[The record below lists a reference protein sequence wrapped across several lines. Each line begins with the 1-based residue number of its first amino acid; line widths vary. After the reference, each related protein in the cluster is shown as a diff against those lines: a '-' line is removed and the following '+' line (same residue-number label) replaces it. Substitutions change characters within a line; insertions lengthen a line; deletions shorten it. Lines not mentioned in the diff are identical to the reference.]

1 MKSLLSLQVQPG
13 ENLSA
18 EKWNSLLR
26 EIETRTL
33 RRGSKDVLL
42 SRGPDSTKVKFR
54 GGNKKGALPA
64 TPLRVTLTDTDD
76 EKLAATVTKGLIGGI
91 EPQIKD
97 TPVSQLD
104 NDGNPPSF
112 VFDPATAIDAKT
124 GIGMLYAR
132 LAMRPDWSI
141 QKIELE
147 ARSTPPLITAWTGYK
162 LLCFLRR
169 TPAEDP
175 KGAVVPIQR
184 VFFDLGHTTS
194 QRGANGK
201 GRHWFWAM

>member
-1 MKSLLSLQVQPG
+1 MISLLSLRVQPG
-13 ENLSA
+13 ESLSA

-26 EIETRTL
+26 EIENRTL
-33 RRGSKDVLL
+33 RTGSSGVRL
-42 SRGPDSTKVKFR
+42 SRGPDSTKIAFR
-54 GGNKKGALPA
+54 GGKGEALPL
-64 TPLRVTLTDTDD
+64 TSLRVTLTTADGG
-76 EKLAATVTKGLIGGI
+76 KLAATVSKGLIGGI
-91 EPQIKD
+91 EPQID
-97 TPVSQLD
+97 GVPVSQLD
-104 NDGNPPSF
+104 SDGQPPSLI
-112 VFDPATAIDAKT
+112 FDPATAIDATT

-147 ARSTPPLITAWTGYK
+147 ARSTPPPITAWTGYK

-169 TPAEDP
+169 TPAAAPE
-175 KGAVVPIQR
+175 GAVAPVQR